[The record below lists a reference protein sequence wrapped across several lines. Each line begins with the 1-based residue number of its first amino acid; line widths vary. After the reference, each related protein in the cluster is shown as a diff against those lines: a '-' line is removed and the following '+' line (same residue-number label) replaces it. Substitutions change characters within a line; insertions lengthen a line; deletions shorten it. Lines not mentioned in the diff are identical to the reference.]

1 MAKGI
6 PVTECRKCPFKKE
19 INPYST
25 DGFDMMVDW
34 VCTKLRSPDGPTKIQ
49 GAVEWHEESK
59 IGQPEWCPLSEIK
72 E

>member
-6 PVTECRKCPFKKE
+6 PITECRKCSFKKE

-34 VCTKLRSPDGPTKIQ
+34 VCTYLPCEPRKIQ
-49 GAVEWHEESK
+49 GAVEWHEEGK
-59 IGQPEWCPLSEIK
+59 IGQPEWCPLPEIK